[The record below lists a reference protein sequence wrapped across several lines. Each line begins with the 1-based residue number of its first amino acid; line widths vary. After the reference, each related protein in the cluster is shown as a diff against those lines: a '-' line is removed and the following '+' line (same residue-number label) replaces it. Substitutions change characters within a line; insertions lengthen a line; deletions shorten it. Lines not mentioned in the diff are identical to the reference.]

1 MSALEATP
9 PPVSADRKP
18 TARQLVVLS
27 GKGGTGKTSIVAA
40 LAAIVND
47 KVLADCDVDAAD
59 LHLVLDPQ
67 LRHREPFMSGKE
79 ARILPEHCSACGLC
93 MDECRFDA
101 IYLAQSDGGR
111 STYMVDPIA
120 CEGCG
125 LCVRVCTSRAVEMRD
140 AERGEWFVSQTRH
153 GPLVHA
159 RLNIGGE
166 NSGKLVTLVRNQAL
180 TVAQESG
187 AGLVLVDG
195 PPGIG
200 CPVIASVTGADLV
213 LAVTEPTVSGAHDL
227 ERAADLVRSFGL
239 PLAVCINKTDLNPE
253 MAGRIR
259 EVCAV
264 RGFPVVGE
272 LSYDLAV
279 VRAQVEGKSIVEY
292 DSSVVADQ
300 IREMWESVDTMLR
313 EVKKAE
319 A

>member
-1 MSALEATP
+1 MNGSDSSFVP
-9 PPVSADRKP
+9 K
-18 TARQLVVLS
+18 QLVVLS

-40 LAAIVND
+40 LAALATD

-59 LHLVLDPQ
+59 LHLVLDPRR
-67 LRHREPFMSGKE
+67 RHREPFRSGKE
-79 ARILPEHCSACGLC
+79 AHIKADRCSACGECL
-93 MDECRFDA
+93 ELCRFEA
-101 IYLAQSDGGR
+101 IGVARNDVGR
-111 STYMVDPIA
+111 LVYVVDPLA

-125 LCVRVCTSRAVEMRD
+125 LCTRVCTCNAVEMLEP
-140 AERGEWFVSQTRH
+140 ERGEWFISDTRH
-153 GPLVHA
+153 GPLVDA

-180 TVAQESG
+180 ALAQETG

-227 ERAADLVRSFGL
+227 ERAADLVQGFGL
-239 PLAVCINKTDLNPE
+239 SLAVCINKCDLNPE
-253 MAGRIR
+253 MAERIR
-259 EVCAV
+259 EACAT

-272 LSYDLAV
+272 LTYDTAV
-279 VRAQVEGKSIVEY
+279 VRAQVEGKSIMEY
-292 DSSVVADQ
+292 GGSIVADQ
-300 IREMWESVDTMLR
+300 IRNMWTIVKSMLKSV
-313 EVKKAE
+313 E

>member
-1 MSALEATP
+1 MTSFDSTQGP
-9 PPVSADRKP
+9 K
-18 TARQLVVLS
+18 QLVVLS
-27 GKGGTGKTSIVAA
+27 GKGGTGKTSLVAA
-40 LAAIVND
+40 LATFVPD

-59 LHLVLDPQ
+59 LHLVLDPK
-67 LRHREPFMSGKE
+67 RKHREPFVSGKE
-79 ARILPEHCSACGLC
+79 ARIAPERCSACGLC
-93 MDECRFDA
+93 MEHCRFDA
-101 IYLAQSDGGR
+101 VHMARYNGGR
-111 STYMVDPIA
+111 SVYAVDHLA

-125 LCVRVCTSRAVEMRD
+125 LCARVCTSGAVDMLD
-140 AERGEWFVSQTRH
+140 AERGEWFVSDTRH

-166 NSGKLVTLVRNQAL
+166 NSGKLVTVVRNQAL
-180 TVAQESG
+180 ALAQETG

-227 ERAADLVRSFGL
+227 ERAADLVRGFGL
-239 PLAVCINKTDLNPE
+239 PLAVCINKSDLNPD
-253 MAGRIR
+253 MAERISDL
-259 EVCAV
+259 CAA

-272 LSYDLAV
+272 LDYDIAV

-292 DSSVVADQ
+292 GPSVVADQ
-300 IREMWESVDTMLR
+300 IRKMWGVLESML
-313 EVKKAE
+313 KKAE

>member
-1 MSALEATP
+1 MSTFESGLRP
-9 PPVSADRKP
+9 K
-18 TARQLVVLS
+18 QLVVLS
-27 GKGGTGKTSIVAA
+27 GKGGTGKTSVVAA
-40 LAAIVND
+40 LAALTTD

-67 LRHREPFMSGKE
+67 RRNREPFLAGKE
-79 ARILPEHCSACGLC
+79 ARIVPERCSACGEC
-93 MDECRFDA
+93 MPYCRFDA
-101 IYLAQSDGGR
+101 ISVAGGNGGR
-111 STYMVDPIA
+111 SFYVVDPLA

-125 LCVRVCTSRAVEMRD
+125 LCARVCTCRAVEMIEP
-140 AERGEWFVSQTRH
+140 ERGEWFVSDTRH
-153 GPLVHA
+153 GHLVHA
-159 RLNIGGE
+159 RLDIGGE

-180 TVAQESG
+180 ALAEEIG

-227 ERAADLVRSFGL
+227 KRAADLVQGFGL
-239 PLAVCINKTDLNPE
+239 PLAVCINKSDLNPD
-253 MAGRIR
+253 MAERIR
-259 EVCAV
+259 ELCAA

-272 LSYDLAV
+272 LAYDTAV

-292 DSSVVADQ
+292 GGSPVADQ
-300 IREMWESVDTMLR
+300 IRDMWKILDGMLR
-313 EVKKAE
+313 ETDPRKTE